1 MADATFAAPITL
13 PANPTASMHAATKQY
28 VDAATSGGMLVPLPA
43 GSVTTYAGSTPPNG
57 WLLCNGQAV
66 GRTAYAALYAA
77 IGTTYGAGDGSTT
90 FNVPDLRGRVA
101 AGLDNMG
108 GTDAGRLDWANT
120 LGTASGAQYHTLST
134 TELAAHNHGS
144 TADGGDHSHT
154 AYISIKQL
162 VQTSDTGSGVE
173 GFIPS
178 SAWNLQLTGS
188 TSSNGTHNHGTNNA
202 GGGAAHNNMQPTMLL
217 NYIISTG
224 AGIAAPT
231 SATVT
236 VSGTAP
242 ASPAN
247 GDLWV
252 DTGTPTWIA
261 PTLLNSWANYGLEW
275 ATAGYYRD
283 ASGLVYLRG
292 LVKSGTNNA
301 AIFMLPSGYR
311 PTAGRIFSVH
321 AGGGQARLDVLYD
334 GTVKTNG
341 YYSSGTNAY
350 VSLSGVFFETF

>member
-66 GRTAYAALYAA
+66 SRTAYAALYTA

-90 FNVPDLRGRVA
+90 FNVPDLRGRVP

-108 GTDAGRLDWANT
+108 GSDAGRLDWANT
-120 LGTASGAQYHTLST
+120 LGTAGGAQTHTLT
-134 TELAAHNHGS
+134 AAESGLP
-144 TADGGDHSHT
+144 AHSHIL
-154 AYISIKQL
+154 YMIS
-162 VQTSDTGSGVE
+162 G
-173 GFIPS
+173 
-178 SAWNLQLTGS
+178 
-188 TSSNGTHNHGTNNA
+188 
-202 GGGAAHNNMQPTMLL
+202 GGGAFAPNYSMGTAVDAAAATKNSTAANASSAHNNMQPTMLL

-252 DTGTPTWIA
+252 DTGTPTWVA